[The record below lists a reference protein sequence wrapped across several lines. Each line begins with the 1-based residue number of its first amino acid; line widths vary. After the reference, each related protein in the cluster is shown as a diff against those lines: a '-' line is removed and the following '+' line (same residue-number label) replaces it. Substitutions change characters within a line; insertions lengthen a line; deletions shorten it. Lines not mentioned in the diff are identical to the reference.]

1 MMNTFH
7 PDTFGEKS
15 ARMLNW
21 MHWIRERGS
30 KQWEMGP
37 MFLLPESCVLDH
49 VRFVPLV
56 GTVEEAD
63 QLSVDFYGN
72 AHLVFNAIRDIG
84 GNDLA
89 TRQELQEVFG
99 CVDEVRDPTIPRRRE
114 IPLRVNIQMMGR
126 ITNAIQSLRLDLHS
140 KFISFDPMHFD
151 KSVFSP
157 IKFGWR
163 NAYLLNCL
171 HWVYET
177 EARDW
182 YQCTDPTRFWCDRL
196 VTKMTGTESD
206 AEWVSKYF
214 LERLGL
220 LLYPKL
226 SDGVTRLEFMEA
238 FLVDGVQEDS
248 SLDRLKTEL
257 SHGVQDSSLVLDRLK
272 TELSLLRVAIYSAP
286 RFVAFM
292 LGKNRRLGGTIASLG
307 DDVCRMILT
316 LSIA

>member
-1 MMNTFH
+1 MNTFH

-21 MHWIRERGS
+21 MHWIREGGS
-30 KQWEMGP
+30 RQWDLNAGP
-37 MFLLPESCVLDH
+37 IYLIPELCVLDH

-84 GNDLA
+84 NDLA
-89 TRQELQEVFG
+89 TRRELQEVFG
-99 CVDEVRDPTIPRRRE
+99 CVDVRGGVQTI
-114 IPLRVNIQMMGR
+114 GR

-140 KFISFDPMHFD
+140 QFTSFDPMHFD

-157 IKFGWR
+157 VKFGWR

-171 HWVYET
+171 QWMYET
-177 EARDW
+177 AARHS
-182 YQCTDPTRFWCDRL
+182 YQYTVTPVSFWSETL

-206 AEWVSKYF
+206 AEWVSKYY
-214 LERLGL
+214 LDRVGL
-220 LLYPKL
+220 LHTKL
-226 SDGVTRLEFMEA
+226 SDSVKELCSTELMEA
-238 FLVDGVQEDS
+238 FLIHGMQE
-248 SLDRLKTEL
+248 EEYP
-257 SHGVQDSSLVLDRLK
+257 SLVLDRLK
-272 TELSLLRVAIYSAP
+272 TELSLLRVTLYSAP

-316 LSIA
+316 LSVA

>member
-1 MMNTFH
+1 MNTFH

-72 AHLVFNAIRDIG
+72 AHLVFYAIKDI

-99 CVDEVRDPTIPRRRE
+99 CVDQV
-114 IPLRVNIQMMGR
+114 RVNIQMMGQ

-140 KFISFDPMHFD
+140 KFISFDPTHFD

-157 IKFGWR
+157 VKFGWR

-171 HWVYET
+171 QWMYET
-177 EARDW
+177 EARHS
-182 YQCTDPTRFWCDRL
+182 YQFTVTRSETL

-214 LERLGL
+214 LDRVGL
-220 LLYPKL
+220 LHTKL
-226 SDGVTRLEFMEA
+226 SNSVKELCSTELMEA
-238 FLVDGVQEDS
+238 FLIHGMQE
-248 SLDRLKTEL
+248 EEYP
-257 SHGVQDSSLVLDRLK
+257 SLVLDRLK
-272 TELSLLRVAIYSAP
+272 TELSLLRVTLYSAP

-316 LSIA
+316 LSVA